1 MSEFIEIGSG
11 EEDGIFRVSHIL
23 SVTQEDNGLRL
34 ITTIMGEEYETEEP
48 YESIR
53 DKLMGKTTPVV
64 DLRGEFADQVVFML
78 ERLGHKD
85 AAAAVRVHYRSLML
99 SETEGAG

>member
-1 MSEFIEIGSG
+1 MSEFIEI
-11 EEDGIFRVSHIL
+11 DDYTLRVSDIKHATA
-23 SVTQEDNGLRL
+23 VKKGVVVCFTNG
-34 ITTIMGEEYETEEP
+34 ETGRFDEP
-48 YESIR
+48 YESVR
-53 DKLMGKTTPVV
+53 DKLMGKPVKPVV